1 MTPVDVEIWSDIACP
16 WCYVGK
22 RRFEAALASFE
33 HRDQV
38 SVRWRSFELDP
49 GAPRTREGDGADHLA
64 RKYGLSRE
72 QALAMQA
79 NMTAVAAA
87 EGLELRFDIARG
99 GNTFDAH
106 RLVQLAAAHQRQDEM
121 QARLFRAYFSE
132 GVAVGDPA
140 ALEPLAIEIGLPAAD
155 VRDVLLTE
163 RYAEEVRADERD
175 AAELGITAVPFFA
188 VDRAIGVAGAQP
200 PELLRKVLLKG
211 WEAAA
216 APNAATS

>member
-1 MTPVDVEIWSDIACP
+1 MKLVDVEIWSDIACP

-22 RRFEAALASFE
+22 RRFETALAGFE
-33 HRDQV
+33 HRDEV
-38 SVRWRSFELDP
+38 KVRWRSFELDP
-49 GAPRTREGDGADHLA
+49 GAPRTRDGDGADHLA
-64 RKYGLSRE
+64 RKYGMSRE
-72 QALAMQA
+72 RALAMQA
-79 NMTAVAAA
+79 NLTAVAAT

-106 RLVQLAAAHQRQDEM
+106 RLVQLAAAHELQDQM
-121 QARLFRAYFSE
+121 QERLFRAYFGE

-140 ALEPLAIEIGLPAAD
+140 AIEPLATEIGLPAAD
-155 VRDVLLTE
+155 VREVLLTE

-175 AAELGITAVPFFA
+175 AAALGITAVPFFA
-188 VDRAIGVAGAQP
+188 VDRAVGVAGAHP

-216 APNAATS
+216 AIS

>member
-1 MTPVDVEIWSDIACP
+1 MKPVHVEIWSDIACP

-22 RRFEAALASFE
+22 RRFETALAGFE
-33 HRDQV
+33 HRDEV

-64 RKYGLSRE
+64 RKYGMSRE
-72 QALAMQA
+72 QALAMHA
-79 NMTAVAAA
+79 NLTAVAAT

-106 RLVQLAAAHQRQDEM
+106 RLVQLAAAHELQEQM
-121 QARLFRAYFSE
+121 QERLFRAYFGE
-132 GVAVGDPA
+132 GVAIGDPA
-140 ALEPLAIEIGLPAAD
+140 ALEPLATEIGLPASE
-155 VRDVLLTE
+155 VSDVLATQ
-163 RYAEEVRADERD
+163 RYAEAVRDDERE
-175 AAELGITAVPFFA
+175 ATWLGITAVPFFA
-188 VDRAIGVAGAQP
+188 VDRAIGVAGAHP

-216 APNAATS
+216 ATGV